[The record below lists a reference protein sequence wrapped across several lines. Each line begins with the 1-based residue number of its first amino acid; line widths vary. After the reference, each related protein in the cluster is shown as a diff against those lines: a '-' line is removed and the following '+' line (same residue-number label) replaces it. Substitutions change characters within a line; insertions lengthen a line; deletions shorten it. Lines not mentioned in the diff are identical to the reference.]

1 MILLDTAVF
10 LDLLQDGPRMGPE
23 RYLVLRNE
31 TAYALSDLSFYELC
45 GWLEE
50 GKVEISMPWRTW
62 LESACHHLRIV
73 PIGVTPAIAV
83 RASRLQAQGLDRID
97 RILAASA
104 LELGMELATLNAG
117 FRGVGGLRLL
127 F

>member
-10 LDLLQDGPRMGPE
+10 LDLVQDGPRMGPE

-31 TAYALSDLSFYELC
+31 SAYALSDISFHELC

-50 GKVEISMPWRTW
+50 GKVDISMPWRTW
-62 LESACHHLRIV
+62 IESACHHLRVLPVGI
-73 PIGVTPAIAV
+73 TPAIAV
-83 RASRLQAQGLDRID
+83 RASRLQAPGLDRID
-97 RILAASA
+97 RMLAATA
-104 LELGMELATLNAG
+104 LELGMELATLNPAY
-117 FRGVGGLRLL
+117 RGIGGLRLL

>member
-62 LESACHHLRIV
+62 LESACHHLRVV
-73 PIGVTPAIAV
+73 PVGITPAIAV
-83 RASRLQAQGLDRID
+83 RASRLQAPGLDRID
-97 RILAASA
+97 RTLAATA
-104 LELGMELATLNAG
+104 LELGMELATLNGG
-117 FRGVGGLRLL
+117 FRAVGGLRLL